1 MMCLSFLLNG
11 QTYNSFYGSIVNN
24 SSYDSIYNKL
34 IEFENHGV
42 KGPGS
47 IQLLNTFNWLIDYYQ
62 EWGYTDIKIDTFMF
76 GGYESYNLIVTKTGS
91 VFPNTYVVV
100 DGHYDT
106 KTGTGTNDNG
116 TGTVIILETAR
127 LLKDVNTE
135 YSIKFIHFSMEEVGL
150 VGSSHYV
157 NNVAFPTGM
166 DIKIVFNID
175 EVGGDITKTNNTI
188 VCEKD
193 MSTPTAANAASAA
206 YTDTLATCTELY
218 SNLLTEISF
227 AYASDYMPF
236 QAKDYVITGF
246 FEKNETPHRH
256 QATDSIAYVDVPY
269 VFEIAK
275 ATVGATLQYA
285 VAQTTSINE
294 LTESPFIL
302 YPNPARDLLNIEIK
316 NQELALNY
324 QLVNYLGEIVLTNVI
339 TSSKTQID
347 FKNLPNGL
355 YSLILHYPEKISSQ
369 KVLIVK

>member
-1 MMCLSFLLNG
+1 MMCLSFLSNG

-275 ATVGATLQYA
+275 ATVGATMQYA

-347 FKNLPNGL
+347 VKNLPNCL